1 MESYL
6 PLAIILCIGIFV
18 QSSAG
23 FAAGLIIVPSLL
35 WCGYSI
41 PEAQASLLVATV
53 PQNIGGVWTL
63 RRSISLQ
70 RVAMPGLTRI
80 LFFPLGCYLLVG
92 LQSFPVDRVRQVVG
106 GVVLLATLA
115 IILFKPTPRQ
125 SLHWAWSWLAFPVSG
140 VLQGLVGMGG
150 PAMVFWVQ
158 AHDWDARQ
166 IRGFLFAMYL
176 ISLLPAL
183 LMLYFFFGPQ
193 IIQPSLV
200 SLSVVP
206 LLLLATYLGLKF
218 GDWLGRERLRKITLA
233 LLLVIG
239 VSGIAAPYVGS
250 SSQPSTSQ
258 VPPKTRG
265 QPARLEFP
273 ARSGCLCPPHLPA
286 PARRRP

>member
-1 MESYL
+1 MESFL

-23 FAAGLIIVPSLL
+23 FAAGLIIIPSLL

-53 PQNIGGVWTL
+53 PQNIAGVWSL
-63 RRSISLQ
+63 RKSISIE
-70 RVAMPGLTRI
+70 RIAMPGLTRI
-80 LFFPLGCYLLVG
+80 VFFPVGCFLLVG
-92 LQSFPVDRVRQVVG
+92 LQAFPVERVRQVVG
-106 GVVLLATLA
+106 AVVLVATLS

-125 SLHWAWSWLAFPVSG
+125 SLHWGWSWLAFPVSG
-140 VLQGLVGMGG
+140 LLQGLVGMGG

-166 IRGFLFAMYL
+166 MRGFLFAMYL
-176 ISLLPAL
+176 ASLFPAL
-183 LMLYFFFGPQ
+183 LMLYYFFGQ
-193 IIQPSLV
+193 QVVQPALV
-200 SLSVVP
+200 AMTVVP

-239 VSGIAAPYVGS
+239 LAGIASPYV
-250 SSQPSTSQ
+250 TSQ
-258 VPPKTRG
+258 APPTTDEVQQK
-265 QPARLEFP
+265 
-273 ARSGCLCPPHLPA
+273 
-286 PARRRP
+286 